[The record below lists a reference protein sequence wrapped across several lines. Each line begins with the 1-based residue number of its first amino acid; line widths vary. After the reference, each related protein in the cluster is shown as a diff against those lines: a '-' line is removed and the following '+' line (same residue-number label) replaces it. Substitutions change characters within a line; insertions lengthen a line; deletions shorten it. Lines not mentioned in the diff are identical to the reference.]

1 MLKITISMR
10 LKIMKMYFDRRKLSI
25 NSKLYQNVMRI
36 EMKVKINQ
44 KELKKIKQKTI
55 RMLWKMLV

>member
-36 EMKVKINQ
+36 EMKVKFNQ